1 MKSCGVENALCPI
14 TLNSF
19 RDIKL
24 PVAFL
29 TAPHQPYECEELVI
43 WLMERR
49 VNPMT
54 NLAVHWNH
62 SLLEIIGPLRNCKVD
77 RAIVC
82 AYIDAATA
90 RCDNI
95 ARTSERR
102 VFDWGFVSTFCFLLL
117 ISLLGYY
124 LRLGVLV
131 QVKVMIWAIAHS
143 IWATKS
149 VEGYIHF
156 MCGIYFAAVSGVVL
170 ILGEKQSVPIEVA
183 TIFVFLLKIS
193 SRVVDVYAAQIRR
206 ALTS

>member
-1 MKSCGVENALCPI
+1 
-14 TLNSF
+14 
-19 RDIKL
+19 
-24 PVAFL
+24 
-29 TAPHQPYECEELVI
+29 
-43 WLMERR
+43 
-49 VNPMT
+49 MT
-54 NLAVHWNH
+54 NLPVHWNH

-77 RAIVC
+77 RTIIC

-90 RCDNI
+90 R
-95 ARTSERR
+95 ARASERR

-124 LRLGVLV
+124 LQLGVLV

>member
-1 MKSCGVENALCPI
+1 MIHYTGSGDAICPI

-19 RDIKL
+19 RDIEL

-29 TAPHQPYECEELVI
+29 TAPHQPYECEELVR

-54 NLAVHWNH
+54 NLPVHWNH

-82 AYIDAATA
+82 AYIDAATS
-90 RCDNI
+90 RCDNS
-95 ARTSERR
+95 ARARR
-102 VFDWGFVSTFCFLLL
+102 VFDRGFVSTFCFLLL

-124 LRLGVLV
+124 LQLGVLV
-131 QVKVMIWAIAHS
+131 QLKVMIWAVAHS

-156 MCGIYFAAVSGVVL
+156 MCGIYFAAVSCVVL

>member
-1 MKSCGVENALCPI
+1 MIQYTDSGNAICPI

-19 RDIKL
+19 RDIEL

-77 RAIVC
+77 RTIIC
-82 AYIDAATA
+82 AYIDSATA
-90 RCDNI
+90 RCDNS
-95 ARTSERR
+95 ARASARR

-117 ISLLGYY
+117 LSYLHAHVHVC
-124 LRLGVLV
+124 LRLRLRLRSRLLLRVRLRLRCHLHLHVHVLV
-131 QVKVMIWAIAHS
+131 FKH
-143 IWATKS
+143 
-149 VEGYIHF
+149 
-156 MCGIYFAAVSGVVL
+156 VL
-170 ILGEKQSVPIEVA
+170 PLPVFPNLYHNISTCDMLCFKTVHML
-183 TIFVFLLKIS
+183 FLL
-193 SRVVDVYAAQIRR
+193 
-206 ALTS
+206 